1 MGLKSG
7 YSGAPIVEKESK
19 RVIGVISHKQNEG
32 KEGLGIE
39 IEELRKIW
47 RYIDSEELYQK
58 LAKLGYRQQVRLF
71 RRLVRKEDVAALLIY
86 GPPDYGQRWL
96 LNVLLTNHLPG
107 VEMSKVVNVSLK
119 RRGRSPS
126 TQVLGRDFHRFWGLS
141 NPVTLAEAAKAVY
154 QCWQTRNVIL
164 IFHDVD
170 WIGAENAKK
179 LIEEFWQP
187 LTQEMRKTVGKN
199 REFSSKLFM
208 FLIDYQGKTG
218 KLNSIFRERAKEN
231 NHKQSP
237 LKAPE
242 IEEFTEEEI
251 GDWIDEER
259 EALPAQLIE
268 EIDEQVERILDKSEG
283 GIPELTLEEIC
294 ASCGYNWIEEAEKWL
309 KY

>member
-1 MGLKSG
+1 MVVKCAVDPLF
-7 YSGAPIVEKESK
+7 P
-19 RVIGVISHKQNEG
+19 
-32 KEGLGIE
+32 GIE
-39 IEELRKIW
+39 
-47 RYIDSEELYQK
+47 
-58 LAKLGYRQQVRLF
+58 
-71 RRLVRKEDVAALLIY
+71 
-86 GPPDYGQRWL
+86 
-96 LNVLLTNHLPG
+96 T
-107 VEMSKVVNVSLK
+107 SKVVDVSLK

-126 TQVLGRDFHRFWGLS
+126 TQVLGRDFHRFFGFA

-164 IFHDVD
+164 IFHDLD

-187 LTQEMRKTVGKN
+187 LTQEIRKAGGKD
-199 REFSSKLFM
+199 RQVSSKLFM

-218 KLNSIFRERAKEN
+218 NLNSIFREKAKEN
-231 NHKQSP
+231 TAKQSP

-251 GDWIDEER
+251 WDWIDAER
-259 EALPAQLIE
+259 EALPAQLVA

-294 ASCGYNWIEEAEKWL
+294 ACCGYNWIEESRKWL
-309 KY
+309 RY